1 MCGVVTIYN
10 IHHVSFISLITQ
22 FFFQYGVCLL
32 VYVNIS
38 KYLKIVHYKKLPT
51 KSRKNIGLVSALCAL
66 IPAISAVVDIAYWN
80 TIRLSPAT
88 TVVFCYNQ
96 MAPTAKEV
104 SLWFRMTFFFFLP
117 IIVIIYCNSM
127 IVYTVKKHI
136 RDTRFGKHITRTYQ
150 RAKLLP
156 MITVACFVCCWTP
169 WVVSV
174 LYFRSHRRCNVAT
187 VLNVCTAIGH
197 LYCLSNPGLYIFV
210 NARRSGDLRNVN
222 KSSCTSV

>member
-1 MCGVVTIYN
+1 MCLLYVHSYPLYLLSWTSCIG
-10 IHHVSFISLITQ
+10 HHV
-22 FFFQYGVCLL
+22 
-32 VYVNIS
+32 
-38 KYLKIVHYKKLPT
+38 
-51 KSRKNIGLVSALCAL
+51 
-66 IPAISAVVDIAYWN
+66 
-80 TIRLSPAT
+80 IRLSPASP
-88 TVVFCYNQ
+88 VVICYNL

-104 SLWFRMTFFFFLP
+104 SLWFRMTVSFFLP

-169 WVVSV
+169 WVVSG
-174 LYFRSHRRCNVAT
+174 LYFWSHRQCNVAT

-197 LYCLSNPGLYIFV
+197 LYCLSNPALYILV
-210 NARRSGDLRNVN
+210 NVKRNGDLRNAS